1 MKNTLARWLKYR
13 CVRLYIRLT
22 TFKRAMDSYTL
33 NEEQKNGIRIAK
45 ILAVQPSSEILMAPI
60 SDRYFIKNQE
70 IFIVIDLNRI
80 TIINSVYHYDIYISD
95 RTTEQLILFIRRII
109 EKRRNLM
116 EKEMLSKI
124 EKSLDHI
131 VINLTEKFNKKG
143 EA

>member
-1 MKNTLARWLKYR
+1 
-13 CVRLYIRLT
+13 
-22 TFKRAMDSYTL
+22 MDSYTL